1 MSDVIH
7 SSFEPLKP
15 NKISRLF
22 QSRVAFGFMTAL
34 LVCLLLT
41 ISALQ
46 LTGLRKQPLAAADTL
61 QVTPSQK
68 HEPQV
73 RVVSNTGIVSQPAPG
88 APVHVT
94 APTPVC
100 TPFKASTLPSSI
112 SLTNKADGLTKLV
125 DSPQHYQVYGNN
137 PATIRA
143 QIRQCA
149 PKSGNGA
156 TEYAAET
163 SYHITWQYNVVD
175 AGEGKCQIAHAKV
188 GVHVAQVMPLWQPS
202 LDVQYAQT
210 LLDDLNSFPATSCA
224 QLAQA
229 VKYLTD
235 SDIAILDQAN
245 DNYDSS
251 TNHGATQ
258 GAILP

>member
-1 MSDVIH
+1 
-7 SSFEPLKP
+7 
-15 NKISRLF
+15 
-22 QSRVAFGFMTAL
+22 
-34 LVCLLLT
+34 
-41 ISALQ
+41 
-46 LTGLRKQPLAAADTL
+46 
-61 QVTPSQK
+61 
-68 HEPQV
+68 
-73 RVVSNTGIVSQPAPG
+73 
-88 APVHVT
+88 VHVT

-100 TPFKASTLPSSI
+100 TPFKGNTLPSSI

-202 LDVQYAQT
+202 LDVQSGLASQWQAFMNSLITHENGHTDIDVQYAQT